1 MVSGNRM
8 VARIYRLFTRLFILM
23 VLTYVIHSK
32 ENGTEILNNVTDYI
46 VWKTRCHQQ
55 PLMNYTAVY
64 VEGDEAEGT
73 CRRCGK
79 WTYLYEEKQ
88 TSY

>member
-1 MVSGNRM
+1 
-8 VARIYRLFTRLFILM
+8 M

-46 VWKTRCHQQ
+46 VWKTKCHQQ
-55 PLMNYTAVY
+55 PLMDYPAVY
-64 VEGDEAEGT
+64 VEGDGAEGT

-79 WTYLYEEKQ
+79 WTYLYEETE
-88 TSY
+88 TSYPLQL